1 MLASRLR
8 GYGLYIVPAFAVLA
22 TITIVPLIATF
33 VVSLFIVD
41 VTSGLPPMW
50 QGFYNYLSLFSDTR
64 FLNSVVVTAELI
76 FIPVGLQLL
85 FGIALAICLR
95 EKLPGT
101 RWMRVLFLLPA
112 VIPPAVSGLVWKL
125 FVIPGAGGL
134 AWLSSLLGVNLDVDL
149 LSMPGTALAT
159 IIAAS
164 TWIGT
169 PFVSLILLSGL
180 ETISQDQYE
189 SATLDGANWWQTH
202 RYISIPALKLIIRT
216 VVVFRILEALA
227 IFPIVFVL
235 TGGGPAGA
243 TEPVNYYAYISG
255 FDYLQIDYAA
265 SMIVLF
271 FLVMM
276 ALCTPFLV
284 QIARSN
290 EGAAR

>member
-1 MLASRLR
+1 MRASRLR
-8 GYGLYIVPAFAVLA
+8 GYGFYVVPTFAALA
-22 TITIVPLIATF
+22 TITVVPLISTF
-33 VVSLFIVD
+33 VVSLFIID
-41 VTSGLPPMW
+41 ITSGLPPRW
-50 QGFYNYLSLFSDTR
+50 QGFYNYVSLFSDTR

-76 FIPVGLQLL
+76 FIPVALQIFFGLT
-85 FGIALAICLR
+85 LAICLR
-95 EKLPGT
+95 EKLLGT

-134 AWLSSLLGVNLDVDL
+134 AWMSSLLGTNLDFDL

-159 IIAAS
+159 VIAAS

-169 PFVSLILLSGL
+169 PFVALILLSGI
-180 ETISQDQYE
+180 ETISRDQYE
-189 SATLDGANWWQTH
+189 SATLDGASWLQTH
-202 RYISIPALKLIIRT
+202 RYISIPTLAPIIRT

-227 IFPIVFVL
+227 IFPVIFVL
-235 TGGGPAGA
+235 TGGGPGGA

-276 ALCTPFLV
+276 ALCSPFLV